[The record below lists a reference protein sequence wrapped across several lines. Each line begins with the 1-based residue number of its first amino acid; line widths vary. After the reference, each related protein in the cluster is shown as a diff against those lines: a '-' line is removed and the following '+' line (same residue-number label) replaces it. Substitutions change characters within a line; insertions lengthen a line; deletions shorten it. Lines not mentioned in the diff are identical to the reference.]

1 MTQMRPMSILPARCR
16 IALSVLAMAYTMP
29 ANAPADARLT
39 GIAARS
45 VHLSYPTPPVAAA
58 VISMRIDQSTPG
70 SFFMACGWNDGY
82 FGLQELRDG
91 RKTAIFSVWD
101 SADDDPKSTPAEQRV
116 RVLHRHPDVRIGRFG
131 GEGSGGQSFFPL
143 DWKAGDTHR
152 FLVAAW
158 PMGDRTAYAG
168 YLLPAGAREWI
179 HLITF
184 STPSRAHS
192 LRGIHSFVEDFLR
205 NRASAEL
212 ERRASFGPVWVRD
225 REGAWKEI
233 LNAMFT
239 ADGNRSEHIDAGV
252 REGRF
257 HLATG
262 GSIQNTGTPLWNLIT
277 LPAELGDLSPLPELV
292 PPPADVPSGE

>member
-1 MTQMRPMSILPARCR
+1 M
-16 IALSVLAMAYTMP
+16 
-29 ANAPADARLT
+29 
-39 GIAARS
+39 
-45 VHLSYPTPPVAAA
+45 
-58 VISMRIDQSTPG
+58 
-70 SFFMACGWNDGY
+70 
-82 FGLQELRDG
+82 
-91 RKTAIFSVWD
+91 
-101 SADDDPKSTPAEQRV
+101 
-116 RVLHRHPDVRIGRFG
+116 
-131 GEGSGGQSFFPL
+131 
-143 DWKAGDTHR
+143 
-152 FLVAAW
+152 
-158 PMGDRTAYAG
+158 
-168 YLLPAGAREWI
+168 
-179 HLITF
+179 
-184 STPSRAHS
+184 
-192 LRGIHSFVEDFLR
+192 EDFLR